1 MSDPQERSTP
11 DPEAGGV
18 PDPDPEAEPE
28 ADDGGAE
35 RVDAPPPAH
44 PFGEWAAGRAA
55 EPSIGGAALHS
66 AAGEIVAR
74 LRGVDSPEATARMRE
89 LLAAVVAIGSGLDL
103 HATLQRI
110 AAAATAVTGAR
121 YAAVGVVDASGE
133 SLSDFVYVG
142 IDEDSAA
149 EIGHLPQ
156 GKGLLGALIDH
167 PEPLRLEDLALD
179 RRSYGFPPHHPP
191 MRSFLGV
198 PIRVREAVFGNLYLT
213 EKPGG
218 FDESDEQVVLALAA
232 AAGTAI
238 ENSRLYEGARR
249 RERWVVGTS
258 AVGNALLASESAAD
272 TRAAFSVV
280 AEQLRELADG
290 AVGMIAA
297 PDGDGGLQVLSASG
311 TGADLLTGAQ
321 AVASEFPAVSRLLR
335 GEPVFLSDMS
345 RSPDIAWPLA
355 RRFGPGMALPMTSAG
370 RLLGAVAVWRSPGEA
385 EFSAD
390 ERRLATAFAAQ
401 AALAL
406 RIAEGQADQQ
416 RLAVYQDRDRIA
428 RDLHDLVIQR
438 LFATGMMLEGAQRK
452 TEVPEV
458 KQRISKAVDELDATI
473 KEVRTTIY
481 ALQHDDTP
489 DGADD
494 NLRTR
499 VLREI
504 GQSAAV
510 LGFKPSVAFVGPVE
524 TVVGEQT
531 GRQLVAALREML
543 SNAARH
549 ARARTVSV
557 DVDAGI
563 HIDEHGYPTFVLD
576 EPGEQREAAEPTG
589 GGRREGGRREGAEG
603 EPAAGEAD
611 RGRALEEALRRAGA
625 GRPAVM
631 LSVSDDG
638 VGIPEGGRR
647 SGLRNLADRARGL
660 GGAAWHEPG
669 PGGRG
674 TTVRW
679 TALL

>member
-1 MSDPQERSTP
+1 MPPQQ
-11 DPEAGGV
+11 D
-18 PDPDPEAEPE
+18 PDPDPDAAHLP
-28 ADDGGAE
+28 AAAAPDD
-35 RVDAPPPAH
+35 PA
-44 PFGEWAAGRAA
+44 A
-55 EPSIGGAALHS
+55 AALHS

-74 LRGVDSPEATARMRE
+74 LRGVDSPEATARIRE

-121 YAAVGVVDASGE
+121 YAAVGVVDASGQA
-133 SLSDFVYVG
+133 LSDFVYVG
-142 IDEDSAA
+142 IDERTAA
-149 EIGHLPQ
+149 GIGHLPQ
-156 GKGLLGALIDH
+156 GKGLLGALIAH
-167 PEPLRLEDLALD
+167 PEPLRLDDLTTD
-179 RRSYGFPPHHPP
+179 RRSYGFPAHHPP

-198 PIRVREAVFGNLYLT
+198 PIRVRDAVFGNLYLT

-218 FDESDEQVVLALAA
+218 FDGSDEQVVLALAA
-232 AAGTAI
+232 AAGAAI
-238 ENSRLYEGARR
+238 DNSRLYEGTRR

-258 AVGNALLASESAAD
+258 TVGNALLASESAEE
-272 TRAAFSVV
+272 TRAALSVV

-290 AVGMIAA
+290 AVGIIAA
-297 PDGDGGLQVLSASG
+297 PDGAGGFQVLNASG
-311 TGADLLTGAQ
+311 TAADLLTGAR
-321 AVASEFPAVSRLLR
+321 VPPEDYPAVRQLLR
-335 GEPVFLSDMS
+335 GEPVFLADMS
-345 RSPDIAWPLA
+345 RSPDISWPLA
-355 RRFGPGMALPMTSAG
+355 RGFGPGMALPMTSAG
-370 RLLGAVAVWRSPGEA
+370 RLLGAVAVWRSPGEP

-438 LFATGMMLEGAQRK
+438 LFATGMILEGAQRK
-452 TEVPEV
+452 VQLPEV
-458 KQRISKAVDELDATI
+458 AERIGRAVDELDATI

-510 LGFKPSVAFVGPVE
+510 LGFKPSVTFIGPVE
-524 TVVGEQT
+524 SSVGERT
-531 GRQLVAALREML
+531 GRQLVTALREML

-549 ARARTVSV
+549 ARARTVEV
-557 DVDAGI
+557 EVDAGI
-563 HIDEHGYPTFVLD
+563 HIDENGLPTFALD
-576 EPGEQREAAEPTG
+576 DDAVVIQE
-589 GGRREGGRREGAEG
+589 
-603 EPAAGEAD
+603 AGEAESGAGGTGP
-611 RGRALEEALRRAGA
+611 RARALEEALRRAGA

-679 TALL
+679 TGLL